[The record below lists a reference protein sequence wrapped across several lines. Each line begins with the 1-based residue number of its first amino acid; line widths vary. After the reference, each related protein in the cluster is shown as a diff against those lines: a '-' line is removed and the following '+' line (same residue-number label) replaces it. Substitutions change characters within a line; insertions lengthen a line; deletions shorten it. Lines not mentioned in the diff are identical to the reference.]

1 MHSINSSSL
10 VLKSHPRTMKHK
22 LYFFCLLLLV
32 LKNSFAST
40 NTATNKAYCYSFQLE
55 AIQFPILETTIHFT
69 TYGARDNYH
78 HIVPMNNLYQAVSA
92 ITAIVNDEV
101 KPDKMGS
108 QTYRADYLSQDDAGL
123 DDHGTLNL
131 SIPNVDGDLNGVPDF
146 LQQEKS
152 VSITVSGTLDSKW
165 SSGGPEWVGS
175 HPVTFTFTRSA
186 GNHAGTYSGSLSGD
200 DGQSYPFNGSW
211 YVINKSGTVAYDGAG
226 SQTTTT
232 TSAYSDGTSASFS
245 GTGSYTVE
253 SEDEMTFAGHTITS
267 VSKTLK
273 FNSLRL
279 TRQGRQYSGASTF
292 KDGNPSTNWV
302 DFENWKVFI
311 TDTNDYDS
319 DGIPD
324 LTDPEPTS
332 SGNDETKSSSY
343 VPPGGWY
350 WFGAYP
356 WAYSYL
362 ENGWLYCRPTSD
374 GLYMYSVQN
383 KTWSLYPH
391 QN

>member
-1 MHSINSSSL
+1 MRNLLFATLPMLMINLAFSST
-10 VLKSHPRTMKHK
+10 KT
-22 LYFFCLLLLV
+22 
-32 LKNSFAST
+32 AS
-40 NTATNKAYCYSFQLE
+40 NKTYCYSFQIGP
-55 AIQFPILETTIHFT
+55 AQFAGTEDWFLHFI
-69 TYGARDNYH
+69 TYGASDSYQN
-78 HIVPMNNLYQAVSA
+78 IVPPNNLSQ
-92 ITAIVNDEV
+92 AIVAIAGIANYEI
-101 KPDKMGS
+101 KPVEIGS
-108 QTYRADYLSQDDAGL
+108 QTYRTDYLSQDDGGM
-123 DDHGTLNL
+123 DEHGTLTL
-131 SIPNVDGDLNGVPDF
+131 SIPNIDDDSNGVPDF
-146 LQQEKS
+146 LQQENS
-152 VSITVSGTLDSKW
+152 VNITATGTIVGKW
-165 SSGGPEWVGS
+165 SLGGPQWLGS
-175 HPVTFTFTRSA
+175 YPVTFTFIRNASNHKGTYSLSLSA
-186 GNHAGTYSGSLSGD
+186 GNTILG
-200 DGQSYPFNGSW
+200 NGSW

-232 TSAYSDGTSASFS
+232 TSTYSDGTSASFS
-245 GTGSYTVE
+245 GTGSYSVK
-253 SEDEMTFAGHTITS
+253 SQDQVTFAGYTTSS
-267 VSKTLK
+267 VSKTLES
-273 FNSLRL
+273 NDWTLNRH
-279 TRQGRQYSGASTF
+279 GNQYSGAGTI
-292 KDGNPSTNWV
+292 KDGDPSTNWV

-332 SGNDETKSSSY
+332 LGNNETKSSTY

-383 KTWSLYPH
+383 KSWSLYPH